1 MYTTEISSV
10 PPKILTV
17 MTKNRKYE
25 LFLMLKFTLSL
36 LLLAVRRGYLLVLN
50 NALILQNF

>member
-36 LLLAVRRGYLLVLN
+36 LLLAVRRVLLVLN